1 MILME
6 LNLKGIQLILLYISI
21 SGINK
26 RVQIIMVKINV
37 KNIANV

>member
-6 LNLKGIQLILLYISI
+6 LNLKGIQLILLCISI